1 MVQLCGMLSAR
12 LDGTIRRWLVDGAVR
27 RGIPF
32 RAVVADSF
40 YGEDRGFKRFLQDSG
55 VGYRAFAQKVAL
67 VVARAGHHRRFVG
80 VGSCSQVAW
89 SWEDQGMGE
98 DGAYLT

>member
-27 RGIPF
+27 SGIPF

-40 YGEDRGFKRFLQDSG
+40 YDEDQGFKRFLQDSG
-55 VGYRAFAQKVAL
+55 VGYRAFAREVAL

-80 VGSCSQVAW
+80 VGSCSRVGRR
-89 SWEDQGMGE
+89 WEARGMGE
-98 DGAYLT
+98 GGAYLT

>member
-1 MVQLCGMLSAR
+1 MVQLCGMLSER

-27 RGIPF
+27 WGIPF

-55 VGYRAFAQKVAL
+55 ISYRAFAREVAL
-67 VVARAGHHRRFVG
+67 AVARAGHDRRFVG
-80 VGSCSQVAW
+80 VGSCGRGGRR
-89 SWEDQGMGE
+89 WETRGMGE
-98 DGAYLT
+98 GGA

>member
-32 RAVVADSF
+32 RAVVADCF
-40 YGEDRGFKRFLQDSG
+40 YGEDRGFKGFLQDSG
-55 VGYRAFAQKVAL
+55 VGYRAFAQEVVL
-67 VVARAGHHRRFVG
+67 VVARAGHDRRFVRG
-80 VGSCSQVAW
+80 GYCGRVGRRWEAW
-89 SWEDQGMGE
+89 EMG
-98 DGAYLT
+98 DGGA